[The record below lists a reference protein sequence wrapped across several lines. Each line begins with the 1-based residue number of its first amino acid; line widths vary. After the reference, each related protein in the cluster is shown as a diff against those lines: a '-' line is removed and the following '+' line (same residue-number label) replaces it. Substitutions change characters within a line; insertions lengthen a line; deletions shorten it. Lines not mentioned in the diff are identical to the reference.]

1 MPRNTKK
8 QFRWSANEEGNEL
21 RDGAWRDGKNT
32 QIVARRAEGR
42 AMHEENAIENAVWVH
57 VIVYELDAG
66 NAREM
71 KQNKYKLPILSKA
84 FANN

>member
-1 MPRNTKK
+1 MQTKK
-8 QFRWSANEEGNEL
+8 ETNLGMVLDEMVKIHKLLLEERKVERCMRKMQFKKE
-21 RDGAWRDGKNT
+21 
-32 QIVARRAEGR
+32 
-42 AMHEENAIENAVWVH
+42 VWVH